1 MIMEDETGV
10 ADVTVFGNVQK
21 QYAEVLFREGWLTAK
36 GKVQRIG
43 PKALSIISE
52 DLSAIRWVS
61 EPSSFV
67 CCNRLG

>member
-1 MIMEDETGV
+1 MEDETGV

-21 QYAEVLFREGWLTAK
+21 QYAEDLFREGWLTVK
-36 GKVQRIG
+36 GKVQKRR
-43 PKALSIISE
+43 PKALSIIAE
-52 DLSAIRWVS
+52 DLSAIGWVS

>member
-1 MIMEDETGV
+1 MKQGV

-21 QYAEVLFREGWLTAK
+21 QYAEDLFTEGWLTVK
-36 GKVQRIG
+36 GKVQRRR
-43 PKALSIISE
+43 PKALSIIAE

-67 CCNRLG
+67 CCNQLG